1 MAISVESSINT
12 ACAGVTVLLVDGD
25 STCLT
30 IVSKMLRRLGYEVM
44 TAKRATEA
52 FCIIQER
59 QYEIDLILAE
69 GCLPDMDKYELLET
83 MRKISKL
90 PVVLMSIDSNGKAV
104 LGSLFKGAVLYL
116 VKPIAMDDLKNLW
129 QFAFI
134 KESKNVVAAEEIFG
148 FEEELSLENASD
160 VTVESQPLI
169 GEGGQNYQNEKRERS
184 DDMENN
190 EEDNDDS
197 VALKKPKLIWTNEL
211 HNRFLEAIKVLGI
224 DAGLC
229 SYLLSHLGA
238 HPKKILQHMN
248 VPGLKKENVSSHLQ
262 KYRLS
267 LKREQ
272 YAIQKTMSRGSA
284 VEHVVSHHLSSPFS
298 PQEGSVK
305 FENWQSMAVA
315 DQPDTNGL
323 IQENLNGHMPIPSL
337 CSAYLL
343 KHANSNCND
352 ELMIKFEQQ
361 TPCNKQ
367 LDSAHSEFNLTGD
380 RVTVNDGLV
389 GFHQIGNSEQ
399 FLKGETDLLNIGD
412 SGLESLL
419 HCPKPFDGSLQEKQ
433 QKQLKFLL
441 PEPSQLPPHPQ
452 EQEEHDVFGAE
463 RGREFNEVFTMG
475 KRKSQLSYDE
485 DSDDFW

>member
-1 MAISVESSINT
+1 MNSEMAISVESSINT

-211 HNRFLEAIKVLGI
+211 HNRFLEAIK
-224 DAGLC
+224 
-229 SYLLSHLGA
+229 
-238 HPKKILQHMN
+238 
-248 VPGLKKENVSSHLQ
+248 

-463 RGREFNEVFTMG
+463 RGREFNEVYG
-475 KRKSQLSYDE
+475 
-485 DSDDFW
+485 